1 MAEAGQ
7 ARQGFAAEGLQP
19 SGGLGALEGQQHP
32 ITLAIADEEALGLE
46 LAANPGGVR
55 FGAGGVDHQHQLIG
69 FSAAGV
75 PGGLQPGAAAPVVN
89 DQVVADAAGLV
100 QQHRIASFARTD
112 AKQVGGQQ
120 SLQGVLDAV
129 ALKGQHSH
137 VGDVEDTDVL
147 AHRLVF
153 LHQAAKLHRHLPAS
167 ERHQTATRSAAC
179 LPEGSTAQAAVRGR
193 RQVGHGG
200 AVGGGWP
207 GSYGPWRARR
217 KAAWWQRCQYVAPG
231 NHENGRKSLIR
242 FPGLGWMV
250 KPRLNSTTNLFLP

>member
-19 SGGLGALEGQQHP
+19 CGGLGALEGQQHP
-32 ITLAIADEEALGLE
+32 IPLAIADAEALGFE

-69 FSAAGV
+69 CVAAGV
-75 PGGLQPGAAAPVVN
+75 FRGLQPGAAAPVVN

-100 QQHRIASFARTD
+100 QQHRIASFAGTD

-120 SLQGVLDAV
+120 GLQGVLDAV
-129 ALKGQHSH
+129 ALEGQHSH

-153 LHQAAKLHRHLPAS
+153 LHQAAELHRHLPAG
-167 ERHQTATRSAAC
+167 ERHQTPSGCAAG

-200 AVGGGWP
+200 AAGGSWA

-217 KAAWWQRCQYVAPG
+217 KANRWQRCRYGAPG
-231 NHENGRKSLIR
+231 NPQNGRKSLIR
-242 FPGLGWMV
+242 FPGLG
-250 KPRLNSTTNLFLP
+250 